1 MKYFS
6 IKYLINF
13 TVAFIFLTP
22 IVMIFSKGLISA
34 FTLEENV
41 YLSRYL
47 SGTLIIII
55 FVTFLVLAISVPLA
69 WMTTMT
75 EFKGRRL
82 IQILAILPLAVPGYI
97 SAYTYAEILEPSGF
111 ISQFLSYMGIDFI
124 GISIRNYFFGSIILG
139 LSLFPYVYLL
149 TRISIINL
157 SARYIEAGRT
167 IGKSPYECFFR
178 IGIPMS
184 APGIIAGL
192 ALALM
197 ETINDFGVA
206 SFFGLNTLSLGI
218 YNYISIL
225 NNLNAAFF
233 LSFVVIIMMILLYI
247 TEQKIRSQKNFH
259 NSNYEFLSWTRYK
272 LSKTKSNLAFY
283 ISLIPIT
290 LGYFIPVLF
299 TIYMFIN
306 NIHKINYENFFQSL
320 FNTLMIGLIVAVFC
334 GALSILFNFSGR
346 FSKKK
351 FFLYLKKIIN
361 TGYAVPG
368 VVVALGVIYFMI
380 NVDKLLVLLSFD
392 RIVISSTIIGLVLAL
407 SIRLISLS
415 NNSIDSG
422 LEKISKSIDDASRL
436 MGRRYSTTY
445 FRVILP
451 QINMSIIAGIFLVMV
466 DTMKELPITLLLR
479 PFNFDTLATEL
490 FQYSSSE
497 SVELGSLHAITIII
511 FLTIAVFLIDNILE
525 KKITKKIR
533 N

>member
-247 TEQKIRSQKNFH
+247 TEQKIRGQKNFH

-272 LSKTKSNLAFY
+272 LSKL
-283 ISLIPIT
+283 
-290 LGYFIPVLF
+290 
-299 TIYMFIN
+299 
-306 NIHKINYENFFQSL
+306 
-320 FNTLMIGLIVAVFC
+320 
-334 GALSILFNFSGR
+334 
-346 FSKKK
+346 
-351 FFLYLKKIIN
+351 
-361 TGYAVPG
+361 
-368 VVVALGVIYFMI
+368 
-380 NVDKLLVLLSFD
+380 
-392 RIVISSTIIGLVLAL
+392 
-407 SIRLISLS
+407 
-415 NNSIDSG
+415 
-422 LEKISKSIDDASRL
+422 
-436 MGRRYSTTY
+436 
-445 FRVILP
+445 
-451 QINMSIIAGIFLVMV
+451 
-466 DTMKELPITLLLR
+466 
-479 PFNFDTLATEL
+479 
-490 FQYSSSE
+490 
-497 SVELGSLHAITIII
+497 
-511 FLTIAVFLIDNILE
+511 
-525 KKITKKIR
+525 
-533 N
+533 

>member
-1 MKYFS
+1 MRYFS

-13 TVAFIFLTP
+13 TIALIFLTP

-34 FTLEENV
+34 FTLEENI
-41 YLSRYL
+41 YLSRYI

-55 FVTFLVLAISVPLA
+55 FVTFIVLAISVPLA
-69 WMTTMT
+69 WITTMT

-111 ISQFLSYMGIDFI
+111 ISQFLSYAGIEFV

-167 IGKSPYECFFR
+167 IGKSPFECFFR

-247 TEQKIRSQKNFH
+247 TEQKIRGKKNFH
-259 NSNYEFLSWTRYK
+259 NSNYEFLGWTRYK
-272 LSKTKSNLAFY
+272 LSRARSNLALY
-283 ISLIPIT
+283 MSLIPII

-299 TIYMFIN
+299 TLFMFIDN
-306 NIHKINYENFFQSL
+306 FYKINYENFFQSL
-320 FNTLMIGLIVAVFC
+320 FNTLLIGFIVALLC
-334 GALSILFNFSGR
+334 GALSVMFNFSGR

-351 FFLYLKKIIN
+351 VFLYLKKIIN
-361 TGYAVPG
+361 MGYAIPG
-368 VVVALGVIYFMI
+368 VVVALGVIYFIISM
-380 NVDKLLVLLSFD
+380 DKLLDLLFLNNLL
-392 RIVISSTIIGLVLAL
+392 IGSSIIGLVLAF

-415 NNSIDSG
+415 NNSVDSG
-422 LEKISKSIDDASRL
+422 LEKISKSIDDASRM
-436 MGRRYSTTY
+436 MGRKYSTTY
-445 FRVILP
+445 FRIILP
-451 QINMSIIAGIFLVMV
+451 QIKVSIIAGIFLVMV

-479 PFNFDTLATEL
+479 PFNFNTLATEL
-490 FQYSSSE
+490 YQYSSSE
-497 SVELGSLHAITIII
+497 SVELGSLHALTIII
-511 FLTIAVFLIDNILE
+511 FLTIAVFLLDNILE
-525 KKITKKIR
+525 KKLIFKTKK
-533 N
+533 